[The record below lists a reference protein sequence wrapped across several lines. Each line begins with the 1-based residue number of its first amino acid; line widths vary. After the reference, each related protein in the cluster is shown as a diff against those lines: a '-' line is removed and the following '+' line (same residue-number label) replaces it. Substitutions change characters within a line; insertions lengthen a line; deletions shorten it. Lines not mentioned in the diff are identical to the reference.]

1 MTVPVTKALIIP
13 QKATYELQDK
23 KFVFIVDKNNVIRS
37 RNITVS
43 GELPDLYVVSGGLSD
58 DERILLEGVQKVK
71 DDEKIA
77 YEYQKPEEVINHLR
91 LKAE

>member
-1 MTVPVTKALIIP
+1 
-13 QKATYELQDK
+13 
-23 KFVFIVDKNNVIRS
+23 
-37 RNITVS
+37 VS
-43 GELPDLYVVSGGLSD
+43 SGLSD

-71 DDEKIA
+71 DDDKIA